1 MAGVEQHLSDS
12 AQPWHQR
19 RIDPLGAPRIARR
32 ELRVQRGQ
40 DRPAIRLCVR
50 TKRWCNV
57 TTERPKSRDSSPA
70 AHAQQTTGTLGSP
83 DATTPLDDRDYQVPA
98 PFTDKIDKVTI
109 ALDRPKLTPDDV
121 KKFEAAERAAQ
132 YAN

>member
-1 MAGVEQHLSDS
+1 MRNGRKV
-12 AQPWHQR
+12 
-19 RIDPLGAPRIARR
+19 G
-32 ELRVQRGQ
+32 
-40 DRPAIRLCVR
+40 
-50 TKRWCNV
+50 
-57 TTERPKSRDSSPA
+57 
-70 AHAQQTTGTLGSP
+70 
-83 DATTPLDDRDYQVPA
+83 LDDRDYQVPA